1 MTALIEWIV
10 MSNKDFVHLHAHT
23 HFSIQDALPTPA
35 KYALKAREMGFR
47 ATAITDH
54 GKLGGAVEFVEACR
68 AKCDYETI
76 KPIVGIE
83 VYTCEDRFDK
93 SKTED
98 GRRKKL
104 NHLTLLAQNETGYK
118 NLLALSAIGNDPDAF
133 HYSPRVDWGCI
144 EKHSEGVIALSGC
157 LASEL
162 NQSIIKEDLEQS
174 NKIASRFKNV
184 FGNRYFVELQYHG
197 IEEQKHNM
205 QHLLNVAK
213 KFDVPLVASN
223 DVHYLDKLD
232 WTIHDVLIQM
242 RDQRD
247 SRTDRKG
254 GGKKEAY
261 GSHQF
266 YLKSYDEMHKIFG
279 AQVPEA
285 LKNSVLISEMVED
298 FFKLDVPHLLPSA
311 KVPVTN
317 PEFAAFKNSKLPY
330 HKDNE
335 AYLAYLCLNGL
346 KAAGL
351 FNRTYLERLNYELKQ
366 IWYMG
371 VTDYFLIQR
380 EMVEFLKQ
388 KNIHFGIRGS
398 GVGSLV
404 NFCLEVCNVDPVRWN
419 LMFERFLN
427 PGRGT
432 QYKIDISEFP
442 HSQFLS
448 EYGDQEQIPYT
459 KKLKKYTQKWLEH
472 FPQYQKYE
480 PDIEKE
486 LWVLENQGLSSYIY
500 GLAKLGI
507 KTQTNES
514 QLWTAH
520 ILGITEEK
528 PESGLIVSKVAA
540 LPDVDTDIDDSRRSE
555 VIDWTKDRFGDDHVA
570 QIGTWGRYGAKAAV
584 VGCLKS
590 SERFQAKYPDDFHNQ
605 ALNIS
610 ALISKKPGSTIEDTL
625 VENEDFKMYYRKW
638 KPEIDNAIHLVG
650 TISNF
655 GVHASGVLVSSEPIS
670 YHAPIENS
678 KGNLCSAYDMKNV
691 ERVGLVKYDF
701 LGLAAFQ
708 QVSLC
713 LQHIKRLHNKE
724 IDFKKINLDDQKIF
738 KNIYARGKTASVFQF
753 ASKGMQQALRDVN
766 ASSVEDLIA
775 VAALY
780 RPGPMDYIPQY
791 AEGKRHPE
799 TIQYAHPI
807 IEKHLSV
814 TYGIMVYQ
822 EQAMFLARD
831 MASFTWQQVDKLRKA
846 ISKKSGKD
854 FDEVCSLF
862 ATKSAENGISK
873 EVVDEVLA
881 LMAKFGGYAFNRSHA
896 CSYALL
902 SYYTAYLRNYYPS
915 EWLAACIQID
925 RLDEDKVA
933 VLRRECDMER
943 IPIKNP
949 NINESGV
956 ETSVNKKGEIL
967 LPLSTIKG
975 VGTRSVE
982 IVESQPYEDIKDFC
996 YRARPNRGT
1005 VAALAEANAL
1015 CCLPDA
1021 DEFEYVED
1029 FLLHWDQLVLDRSRE
1044 EKQALR
1050 LRKLAEKNSMSYDSI
1065 VSGEKKQSNTAR
1077 VSNHLLSDELFD

>member
-1 MTALIEWIV
+1 
-10 MSNKDFVHLHAHT
+10 
-23 HFSIQDALPTPA
+23 
-35 KYALKAREMGFR
+35 
-47 ATAITDH
+47 
-54 GKLGGAVEFVEACR
+54 
-68 AKCDYETI
+68 
-76 KPIVGIE
+76 
-83 VYTCEDRFDK
+83 
-93 SKTED
+93 
-98 GRRKKL
+98 
-104 NHLTLLAQNETGYK
+104 LA
-118 NLLALSAIGNDPDAF
+118 F
-133 HYSPRVDWGCI
+133 
-144 EKHSEGVIALSGC
+144 
-157 LASEL
+157 
-162 NQSIIKEDLEQS
+162 
-174 NKIASRFKNV
+174 
-184 FGNRYFVELQYHG
+184 
-197 IEEQKHNM
+197 
-205 QHLLNVAK
+205 
-213 KFDVPLVASN
+213 
-223 DVHYLDKLD
+223 
-232 WTIHDVLIQM
+232 
-242 RDQRD
+242 
-247 SRTDRKG
+247 
-254 GGKKEAY
+254 
-261 GSHQF
+261 
-266 YLKSYDEMHKIFG
+266 
-279 AQVPEA
+279 
-285 LKNSVLISEMVED
+285 
-298 FFKLDVPHLLPSA
+298 
-311 KVPVTN
+311 
-317 PEFAAFKNSKLPY
+317 
-330 HKDNE
+330 
-335 AYLAYLCLNGL
+335 LCLNGL

-366 IWYMG
+366 IWFMG

-380 EMVEFLKQ
+380 EMVEFLKH
-388 KNIHFGIRGS
+388 KSIHFGIRGS

-448 EYGDQEQIPYT
+448 EYGDQDQIPYT
-459 KKLKKYTQKWLEH
+459 KKLKKYTQQWLEH

-500 GLAKLGI
+500 NLAKLGI
-507 KTQTNES
+507 KTNKNES

-528 PESGLIVSKVAA
+528 PEAGLVVSKVAA

-555 VIDWTKDRFGDDHVA
+555 VIDWTKDRFGDNHVA

-590 SERFQAKYPDDFHNQ
+590 SEKFQAKYPDDFHNQ
-605 ALNIS
+605 ALIIS

-625 VENEDFKMYYRKW
+625 EENEDFKMHYKRW
-638 KPEIDNAIHLVG
+638 KLEIDNAIHLVG

-670 YHAPIENS
+670 FHAPIENS

-713 LQHIKRLHNKE
+713 LQHIKRLHNKD

-791 AEGKRHPE
+791 AEGKRNP
-799 TIQYAHPI
+799 QSVKYSHPI
-807 IEKHLSV
+807 IEKNMTV

-822 EQAMFLARD
+822 EQAMQMARD
-831 MASFTWQQVDKLRKA
+831 MAKFTWVEVDKLRKA

-854 FDEVCSLF
+854 FDDACNLF
-862 ATKSAENGISK
+862 KTKSLANNIDPQ
-873 EVVDEVLA
+873 VVDEVLA

-902 SYYTAYLRNYYPS
+902 SYYTAYLRCYYPS
-915 EWLAACIQID
+915 EWLAACIQVD
-925 RLDEDKVA
+925 RLDEDKLA
-933 VLRRECDMER
+933 VLLRECAQDR
-943 IPIKNP
+943 IVVKEP
-949 NINESGV
+949 NVNESGV
-956 ETSVNKKGEIL
+956 ATSVNKKGEIL

-975 VGTRSVE
+975 VGTRAVE
-982 IVESQPYEDIKDFC
+982 IIEHQPYTDIKDFC
-996 YRARPNRGT
+996 YRARPNRGM
-1005 VAALAEANAL
+1005 VAALAEKEAL
-1015 CCLPDA
+1015 SCLTDI
-1021 DEFEYVED
+1021 DQFEYYED
-1029 FLLHWDQLVLDRSRE
+1029 FMEHWDQLVAERTRD
-1044 EKQALR
+1044 
-1050 LRKLAEKNSMSYDSI
+1050 EKNAIKLNKLRDKNSLSFNDIMNNTKRTVVD
-1065 VSGEKKQSNTAR
+1065 EKAEDIS
-1077 VSNHLLSDELFD
+1077 SLLNDELFD